1 MQKIEIPLSK
11 TKILFGIGGS
21 VLLVVAGIF
30 LFTTIS
36 NDYQGVNS
44 MVVKAVGVIGGL
56 FFSVTGIYGV
66 RRLFDNRIGL
76 IIDEAGITDYSTAT
90 SIGFIPWTDIAEIRT
105 EQVMSSKFMLIFTK
119 DPIPFLEKVTGIR
132 RKLLEANMK
141 MYGTPFAIT
150 SNTLQYDFN
159 SLEKLLRERLNNM

>member
-11 TKILFGIGGS
+11 TKILFAIGGS

-30 LFTTIS
+30 LFTTIAS
-36 NDYQGVNS
+36 DYQGLNQ
-44 MVVKAVGVIGGL
+44 MVIKAVGVIGGL

-76 IIDEAGITDYSTAT
+76 IIDEAGITDYSAAT

-105 EQVMSSKFMLIFTK
+105 EQVMSSKFILIFTK
-119 DPIPFLEKVTGIR
+119 DPIPFLEKVTGIK

-159 SLEKLLRERLNNM
+159 SLEKLLRERLNKI